1 MTSRPPAML
10 GALAGSLVFL
20 LWLTSSAAE
29 SLPTIPKPTDQLLP
43 PPPPPAVEPSV
54 VNLAVSASLQH
65 IAQAVQ
71 ASFPIHHEHEDQ
83 WTPGKRLLEGAP
95 FEYRYYLWRG
105 PAQFRLAGSQ
115 LVTEFPDVRYRI
127 AARVAEADG
136 QARIGTCGYGDQW
149 PRHLRLTA
157 TSLLTWTESWRLHT
171 TTTFG
176 PPALADECR
185 LTPLIADVGPL
196 LAAGLNERLPQ
207 FAAAIDRTVAEQA
220 EAKQR
225 AEGIWQRLQEP
236 VELKRGM
243 WLAYQP
249 TLARAGPIAAE
260 GEATLRS
267 VVSVVFNPMVTLG
280 GKPALLPTSLPPLQL
295 DQTAAAEGLHL
306 GIPVLVSYEELNR
319 RLAPQVMGEEIR
331 PPVGAP
337 ITVVGLQIYGSGD
350 RLIAAVTVSGGV
362 NGTLYLA
369 GRPSLD
375 PVTQVL
381 EFRGFDFTM
390 ETRNVL
396 AKATDRM
403 MHDAILEKVL
413 PDTKIDLRDR
423 FEELR
428 NRIERQFTR
437 ELVPGTWLEGAV
449 TRMEP
454 RGLYP
459 VQNGLEVQI
468 LVDGNLKLTVLK

>member
-1 MTSRPPAML
+1 MTRRLPAVL
-10 GALAGSLVFL
+10 GVLAGSLVFL
-20 LWLTSSAAE
+20 LGLTSSPAA
-29 SLPTIPKPTDQLLP
+29 SPLAIPKPTDPLLP
-43 PPPPPAVEPSV
+43 PPPPPAIEPSV
-54 VNLAVSASLQH
+54 VNLAVTTSLQH
-65 IAQAVQ
+65 VAQAVQ
-71 ASFPIHHEHEDQ
+71 ASFPIHHQHEDQ

-105 PAQFRLAGSQ
+105 PAQFKLIGNQ
-115 LVTEFPDVRYRI
+115 LVTEFPDVRYRV
-127 AARVAEADG
+127 AARIAQTDG

-176 PPALADECR
+176 PPTMADDCR

-196 LAAGLNERLPQ
+196 LTAGLNERLPQ
-207 FAAAIDRTVAEQA
+207 LAAAIDRIVAEQA

-225 AEGIWQRLQEP
+225 AEVLWQHLQEP

-243 WLAYQP
+243 WLAYRPSGAQ
-249 TLARAGPIAAE
+249 AGPIATE
-260 GEATLRS
+260 GEATVRS
-267 VVSVVFNPMVTLG
+267 VVSLVFNPMIMLG
-280 GKPALLPTSLPPLQL
+280 TKPALPPTPLPTLQL
-295 DQTAAAEGLHL
+295 GQPAAAEGLHL
-306 GIPVLVSYEELNR
+306 GVPILVSYEELNR
-319 RLAPQVMGEEIR
+319 RLAPQVVGEEIQ

-337 ITVVGLQIYGSGD
+337 IKVTGLQVYGSGD
-350 RLIAAVTVSGGV
+350 RLVAAVTVAGGI

-369 GRPSLD
+369 GQPSLD
-375 PVTQVL
+375 PGTQIL
-381 EFRGFDFTM
+381 EFRGFNFTM

-396 AKATDRM
+396 AKSTDRL
-403 MHDAILEKVL
+403 MHDAIVEKVL

-437 ELVPGTWLEGAV
+437 ELVPGTWLEGSV
-449 TRMEP
+449 SRMEA

-459 VQNGLEVQI
+459 TQDGLEVQ
-468 LVDGNLKLTVLK
+468 LVVDGNLKLTIVK